1 MGKLHML
8 IFTIHYMG
16 ILGNVRDR
24 GYWNIKESDRLFND
38 LMAAVPIYAI
48 YGHFYFGFTPF
59 KNSLDSHS
67 S

>member
-1 MGKLHML
+1 
-8 IFTIHYMG
+8 MG